1 MSDLKLYIPKSL
13 AFQRVTR
20 SALAAANQ
28 VDHGKEMND
37 AHSFAL
43 LEFFEF
49 LASEQ
54 LTPLMGPG
62 LAAEL
67 SAIIESEF
75 SWASLG
81 EQTPLHTLLR
91 THASMFAGLF
101 CCAGEEPPGCYRR
114 WLRFHGRSAPD
125 PPCDRQACLM
135 ANFEAAMSLDRDS
148 LATDS
153 KLQLLKYRIAKRTAE
168 LLLAT
173 GFQPETVLRHMRQE
187 DVPNSAE
194 ILAMHAFVLL
204 KKNPRDLARLC
215 AWSDESTETMFLH
228 WASRDPFVRDTLV
241 AFRWLNPVIYDQ
253 FPEGKSNRL
262 GDHGGL
268 LHSTWREGKTAPAFL
283 ARREPPWFE
292 ANNEPRSPLLL
303 PKDVKP
309 RFSPLP
315 LMLIGGPAVGK
326 TAFLTALAQH
336 LSCAQSQ
343 LREGQYLESD
353 DLEEIGAGIGNAHE
367 AVTNSASSKTTCHG
381 LLVRDEGDPEVARW
395 MRLQLIDTNGE
406 GVNHRTLSTEF
417 LRNLRA
423 ARGLLF
429 FVDDRS
435 FPDLLPDRGVSSA
448 QGNGHMEAAE
458 LAARFTHILQLYFD
472 VNKSAL
478 HLPVG
483 LVVNK
488 AELLLRPAN
497 LLSLN
502 PPSLIPEE
510 TKIELVH
517 VGLGEEMEAAE
528 PFERLR
534 SCIRCNFRISRVMQN
549 QRFVFELIER
559 FRSFISAVLCHTY
572 RFQIFLTCSA
582 KPETESRERFPY
594 GVWDVAKWLVNQ
606 LEPSYRV
613 QTNDSVQ
620 HARIELEEMRNNL
633 AAAVLRDHEARN
645 ALLKVIDQREKASP
659 IYRMKF
665 LNQGLER
672 QAEHATE
679 QMRTALQ
686 SAFALAELPP
696 VTDEADPAPFPLRR
710 RLAKEALERLEDQI
724 SYLTEWREQL
734 SGVVLRALPPKQQ
747 PKSEL
752 RQVSSQLAIKRPTA

>member
-20 SALAAANQ
+20 SAISAANQ
-28 VDHGKEMND
+28 VDLGKEMND
-37 AHSFAL
+37 AHTFAL
-43 LEFFEF
+43 MEFFEF

-54 LTPLMGPG
+54 LTSLMGPG
-62 LAAEL
+62 LAAEF
-67 SAIIESEF
+67 SAIIEREF
-75 SWASLG
+75 SWVSLS
-81 EQTPLHTLLR
+81 ERTPLHTLLC

-101 CCAGEEPPGCYRR
+101 CCDGEEPPGCYRR
-114 WLRFHGRSAPD
+114 WLRLHGQSASN

-135 ANFEAAMSLDRDS
+135 ANFEAAMSLDRGS
-148 LATDS
+148 KAADS

-173 GFQPETVLRHMRQE
+173 GFQPETILQHMREE

-204 KKNPRDLARLC
+204 KKNPRDLAQVC
-215 AWSDESTETMFLH
+215 AWSDESTEAMFLH
-228 WASRDPFVRDTLV
+228 WASRDSFVRDTLV
-241 AFRWLNPVIYDQ
+241 AFRWLNRVIYDQ
-253 FPEGKSNRL
+253 VPEGKSERL

-268 LHSTWREGKTAPAFL
+268 LHATWREGKTAPAFI
-283 ARREPPWFE
+283 ARREPPWPE
-292 ANNEPRSPLLL
+292 ADNEPRSPLLL

-309 RFSPLP
+309 RFSPVP

-326 TAFLTALAQH
+326 TAFLTALAHH

-343 LREGQYLESD
+343 LREGQYLESV
-353 DLEEIGAGIGNAHE
+353 DLEEIGVPIGNVRE
-367 AVTNSASSKTTCHG
+367 TGTNAASSKVTCHG
-381 LLVRDEGDPEVARW
+381 LLVRDEEDPEVARW
-395 MRLQLIDTNGE
+395 MRLRLIECNGE
-406 GVNHRTLSTEF
+406 EVNQRRLSTEF
-417 LRNLRA
+417 LRSLRA

-429 FVDDRS
+429 ILDDRS
-435 FPDLLPDRGVSSA
+435 FPDLLTDRGVSSA
-448 QGNGHMEAAE
+448 PGEGHMEAAE
-458 LAARFTHILQLYFD
+458 LAARFTRILQLYFD

-488 AELLLRPAN
+488 ADLLLGPAN
-497 LLSLN
+497 LLSLS
-502 PPSLIPEE
+502 PSSLIPEE

-517 VGLGEEMEAAE
+517 VGLGEETEAAE

-534 SCIRCNFRISRVMQN
+534 SCIRYNFRISRVMQN

-559 FRSFISAVLCHTY
+559 FRSFISAVMCHTY
-572 RFQIFLTCSA
+572 RFQIFLTCSVTGQ
-582 KPETESRERFPY
+582 TESRECFPC
-594 GVWDVAKWLVNQ
+594 GVWDVTKWLVNQ
-606 LEPSYRV
+606 LEPSYRA
-613 QTNDSVQ
+613 QSNDSVK
-620 HARIELEEMRNNL
+620 RGCIELEEMRNNL
-633 AAAVLRDHEARN
+633 AAAVLRDHEAHN
-645 ALLKVIDQREKASP
+645 AFLKVIEQREKASV
-659 IYRMKF
+659 IYRIKL
-665 LNQGLER
+665 LNQVLER

-696 VTDEADPAPFPLRR
+696 VTDDADPAPFPLRR

-724 SYLTEWREQL
+724 SYLTQWREQL
-734 SGVVLRALPPKQQ
+734 FSVELRALKQQ
-747 PKSEL
+747 PKKEL
-752 RQVSSQLAIKRPTA
+752 LQVSGHFAIERPTT